1 MEAFLDHP
9 AASYWPRYLSGTW
22 LTIQLVVISAI
33 LGVLLAVPLALARL
47 SSNRRSAAS
56 PPATRCS
63 SAARRCWCR
72 SS

>member
-1 MEAFLDHP
+1 MEAFLTILQEH
-9 AASYWPRYLSGTW
+9 WPRYLSGTW

-47 SSNRRSAAS
+47 SANPRSAAS

-63 SAARRCWCR
+63 SAARRCSCR